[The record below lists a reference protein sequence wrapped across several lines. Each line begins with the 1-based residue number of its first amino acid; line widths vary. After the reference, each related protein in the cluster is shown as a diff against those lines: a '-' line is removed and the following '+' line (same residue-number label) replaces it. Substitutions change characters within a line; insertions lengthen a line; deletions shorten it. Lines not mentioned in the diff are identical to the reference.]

1 MYLSFRQNY
10 SSMKQARVYSLKV
23 WLTAVLIA
31 PVFLGTYQAIVY
43 DGGFVWW
50 VFYGVLFGGTLG
62 APSFVLLWLVTK
74 WLMNSTTKIICKIC
88 LSVLIIPLAALA
100 FFIGYLLIR
109 YPVNTMYLTIPY
121 IFVAIVAIWLY
132 KFKPFDKA
140 SLAHAK
146 Q

>member
-1 MYLSFRQNY
+1 
-10 SSMKQARVYSLKV
+10 MKQARVYSLKV

>member
-1 MYLSFRQNY
+1 
-10 SSMKQARVYSLKV
+10 MKQARVYSLKV
-23 WLTAVLIA
+23 WLTAVLIG

-50 VFYGVLFGGTLG
+50 VVFGVLFGGTLG
-62 APSFVLLWLVTK
+62 APSLVPLWLAAE
-74 WLMNSTTKIICKIC
+74 WLMNTTTKVTCKLC

-109 YPVNTMYLTIPY
+109 FPVNTIYLTIPY
-121 IFVAIVAIWLY
+121 IFVAMVAIWL
-132 KFKPFDKA
+132 FKLKPLDKA
-140 SLAHAK
+140 SLSRAK

>member
-1 MYLSFRQNY
+1 
-10 SSMKQARVYSLKV
+10 MKQARTYSLKV

-31 PVFLGTYQAIVY
+31 PVFLGIYQGIVY